1 MNKSIFTRLLCG
13 FLTVVLFAGVF
24 TTAIFAAET
33 DATVSTET
41 EETVEESTSSLEEIR
56 EILDTLSY
64 SEYFASLE
72 DATKATQSF
81 KVNLAEAYV
90 ESKGM
95 DTEEEDGDVVIR
107 TEEETDIE
115 FGKAVESIFLPEK
128 GTATFKIT
136 VPESGLYAV
145 DIEYYSYLAKAT
157 SIERMLYIDG
167 KIPFSEARYLEMPKT
182 WIDVLEENGEFKLD
196 LAGNDVRPPKQQVP
210 SWNVYTLRDSSGFVV
225 NPLQIYL
232 TKGEHTISLEA
243 VREPVVL
250 STVSFYPY
258 EDLPTYEEVAKDY
271 KDKGYKDV
279 SAEANLRIE
288 AEKVDFVSEQTIYPL
303 NDRSSPIT
311 TPQDPS
317 KTKLNTLGSDKWKT
331 SGQWIKYN
339 ITPTETGLYEIS
351 MRYKQ
356 SELEGM
362 YVSRRIYING
372 EIPFE
377 EASYLEFMY
386 NDSWQQGVLSSKDG
400 TPYKFYFEAGK
411 EYEIKFEVVLGSMSD
426 VLNRVNKVLT
436 LMNESYLK
444 ILMITGSSPD
454 QYRDYNFSR
463 LVPEAIANLE
473 FCEKEL
479 RAVGELLEKI
489 TGQTGSHVATL
500 NKIVVLLERM
510 TEDEDEVAKNLVNLK
525 TYIGT
530 LGTWLLDSRSQP
542 LELDYFVLQAPGNAL
557 PKANSNFFE
566 TLWFELKAFVLS
578 FTTDYSTMGAT
589 VEVDTDSKVEVWTTI
604 GREKSKIMRQL
615 VDSDFMQNNN
625 IAVEIKLVSGGILQ
639 STLANIGPDIA
650 FLGSADCVNYAIR
663 DAVLPLNEFD
673 GFDEV
678 IKRFPD
684 AAVNTLTLVNNEG
697 VEETYGLPNT
707 MTFLMMFYRMDILA
721 NLGLEVPKTWDDLKN
736 IIPVLQNNNMTIGFP
751 SKTAGTKLFLYQMGG
766 ELYADEGKRI
776 NLASNTALSAFTELT
791 DLFQSYRFPLTYEAA
806 NRFRTGEMPILISD
820 YISLYNQLTVFAP
833 EIDGLWEFIELPG
846 FVDKEGNINNVSV
859 VTVEGVCM
867 MKGAEDNPEESWKF
881 LEWFTRGDVQANYSN
896 ELVAVVGPSSKN
908 ATANTEALGELP
920 WSSREYENLM
930 EQFNKTVGIT
940 EYPGG
945 YIITRYVDFAFMD
958 VYNDGANATEA
969 MLDYVTEIN
978 KEITRKRKEFG
989 FDYIEITY
997 SNSADY
1003 IEAED

>member
-13 FLTVVLFAGVF
+13 LLTVIMLVGCM
-24 TTAIFAAET
+24 TTAIFAADTTTVGALTDET
-33 DATVSTET
+33 TENT
-41 EETVEESTSSLEEIR
+41 TSSLEEIR
-56 EILDTLSY
+56 ALLDTLDY
-64 SEYFASLE
+64 NEYVASLE
-72 DATKATQSF
+72 DTTKATQSF
-81 KVNLAEAYV
+81 TVNLAEAYIDS
-90 ESKGM
+90 EGT
-95 DTEEEDGDVVIR
+95 DADAEEGAVVIKNA
-107 TEEETDIE
+107 EETMTE
-115 FGKAVESIFLPEK
+115 YGKDVSSIFLPGK
-128 GTATFKIT
+128 GTANFKID
-136 VPESGLYAV
+136 VPETGMYRI
-145 DIEYYSYLAKAT
+145 DIVYYSYLAKAT
-157 SIERMLYIDG
+157 SIERMLYVDG

-182 WIDVLEENGEFKLD
+182 WIDVLEDGGFKTD
-196 LAGNDVRPPKQQVP
+196 LAGNDIRPSKQQVP
-210 SWNVYTLRDSSGFVV
+210 AWNTYTMVDSTGFVV
-225 NPLQIYL
+225 DPLEIYL
-232 TKGEHTISLEA
+232 TAGEHTLSLEA

-250 STVSFYPY
+250 STMTFYPG
-258 EDLPTYEEVAKDY
+258 EALPTYAEVLKQYEEN
-271 KDKGYKDV
+271 GYKPV
-279 SAEANLRIE
+279 SSEANLRIE
-288 AEKVDFVSEQTIYPL
+288 AEFVDYVSEQTIYPL

-311 TPQDPS
+311 SPQDPS

-331 SGQWIKYN
+331 AGQWVKYN
-339 ITPTETGLYEIS
+339 VTPTESGLYEIS

-386 NDSWQQGVLSSKDG
+386 NDSWQQGILSTKEG
-400 TPYKFYFEAGK
+400 TPLKFYLEAGK
-411 EYEIKFEVVLGSMSD
+411 EYEIKFEVVLGSMSE
-426 VLNRVNKVLT
+426 VLDRVNNVLT

-454 QYRDYNFSR
+454 QYRDYNFGR
-463 LVPEAIANLE
+463 LVPEAINNLA
-473 FCEKEL
+473 FSAKEL
-479 RAVGELLEKI
+479 KAVGELLEEI

-510 TEDEDEVAKNLVNLK
+510 TSDEDEVAKNLENLK

-530 LGTWLLDSRSQP
+530 LGTWLLDSRAQP
-542 LELDYFVLQAPGNAL
+542 LEIDYFVLQAEGTDL

-566 TLWFELKAFVLS
+566 TLWFELKAFILS
-578 FTTDYSTMGAT
+578 FFTDYSTMGAT
-589 VEVDTDSKVEVWTTI
+589 VEIDSDKKVDVWTTI

-615 VDSDFMQNNN
+615 VDSDFMKHND
-625 IAVEIKLVSGGILQ
+625 IGVEIKLVSGGILQ
-639 STLANIGPDIA
+639 STLAGIGPDIA
-650 FLGSADCVNYAIR
+650 FLASADCVNYAIR
-663 DAVLPLNEFD
+663 DAVLPLNEFE
-673 GFDEV
+673 GFAEV
-678 IKRFPD
+678 MDRFPQ
-684 AAVNTLTLVNNEG
+684 AAKDTLSLYG
-697 VEETYGLPNT
+697 ETYGLPNT

-721 NLGLEVPKTWDDLKN
+721 NLGVEVPKTWEELKN

-766 ELYADEGKRI
+766 EMYADDGKRI
-776 NLASNTALSAFTELT
+776 NLASNVALSAFTELT

-846 FVDKEGNINNVSV
+846 FVDENGNINNVSV
-859 VTVEGVCM
+859 VTTDGICM
-867 MKGAEDNPEESWKF
+867 MKGAEDNKEEAWKF
-881 LEWFTRGDVQANYSN
+881 MEWFTRGEVQANYSN
-896 ELVAVVGPSSKN
+896 ELVAVVGQSSKN
-908 ATANTEALGELP
+908 ATANIEALKELP

-930 EQFNKTVGIT
+930 QQFEKTVGIT

-958 VYNDGANATEA
+958 VYNKGANATEA

-978 KEITRKRKEFG
+978 KEITRKRKEFN

-1003 IEAED
+1003 IEAE